1 MSSQDTLLT
10 ESPPSRSR
18 RLPLLIVVGVVAVA
32 VVALAV
38 MLLPG
43 SADDVPAPL
52 TVTATP
58 VATDD
63 EQDGQDIEDD
73 LVGSSVPVTTYEVFL
88 SRDPF
93 ERVVPEEVQ
102 QTSTTPD
109 GTNTDGSSGNDSNS
123 GDGTNSGDDADGSS
137 SDGSDTNGDSSTPID
152 QDGPACVGQQEL
164 VCDGQVVTLI
174 DVTDQAGE
182 PVAVIQVDTT
192 VYEVRRGQT
201 FASNFE
207 VRAIDGSCVSLLY
220 GDDGFQLCRGDT
232 VLK

>member
-10 ESPPSRSR
+10 ESPPTRSK
-18 RLPLLIVVGVVAVA
+18 RLPLLIVVGLVAAAAAAVA
-32 VVALAV
+32 V
-38 MLLPG
+38 MSLPG
-43 SADDVPAPL
+43 SDDDAPAAEAL
-52 TVTATP
+52 TVTATT

-63 EQDGQDIEDD
+63 GQEDQGGEDD

-93 ERVVPEEVQ
+93 ERVVPEDVQ
-102 QTSTTPD
+102 QTSTSP
-109 GTNTDGSSGNDSNS
+109 GATNNDGSSDNDSNS
-123 GDGTNSGDDADGSS
+123 GDGTDSGGDADGS
-137 SDGSDTNGDSSTPID
+137 DDTDNGDSSTPVD
-152 QDGPACVGQQEL
+152 QNGPACVGQQEL

-174 DVTDQAGE
+174 DVTTDAGE
-182 PVAVIQVDTT
+182 TVAVIQVDTT